1 MRFVHKPKKATD
13 LKLKS
18 DLTGIRGVI
27 GDIQQHDEK
36 IRVGNALRTA

>member
-1 MRFVHKPKKATD
+1 MRYVPIPKKATD